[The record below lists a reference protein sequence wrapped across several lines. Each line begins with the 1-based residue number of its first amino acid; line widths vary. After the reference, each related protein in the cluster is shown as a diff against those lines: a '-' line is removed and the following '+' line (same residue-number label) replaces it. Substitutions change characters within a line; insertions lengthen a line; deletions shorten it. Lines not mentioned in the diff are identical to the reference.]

1 MSASSQQSLKQELT
15 NDSATEPESVDQL
28 HQSPKES
35 SRMVNS
41 TLTKIPTPDKI
52 QIEVHSQDVQANSE
66 IPSLVNFLNCYVS
79 LTQHQVTSQ
88 LKEDKDI
95 NIPIINSEEDLKLES
110 QQPQIE
116 HENLYLHKQQM

>member
-15 NDSATEPESVDQL
+15 NDSATESESVDQL

-41 TLTKIPTPDKI
+41 TPTKIPTPDKI

-66 IPSLVNFLNCYVS
+66 IPSLVNFLNCY
-79 LTQHQVTSQ
+79 
-88 LKEDKDI
+88 EDKDI

-110 QQPQIE
+110 QQPQKE
-116 HENLYLHKQQM
+116 HENLHLHKQQM

>member
-1 MSASSQQSLKQELT
+1 
-15 NDSATEPESVDQL
+15 
-28 HQSPKES
+28 S

-41 TLTKIPTPDKI
+41 TPTKIPTSDKI

-88 LKEDKDI
+88 SKEDKDI

-110 QQPQIE
+110 QQPQKE
-116 HENLYLHKQQM
+116 HENLHLHKEQM